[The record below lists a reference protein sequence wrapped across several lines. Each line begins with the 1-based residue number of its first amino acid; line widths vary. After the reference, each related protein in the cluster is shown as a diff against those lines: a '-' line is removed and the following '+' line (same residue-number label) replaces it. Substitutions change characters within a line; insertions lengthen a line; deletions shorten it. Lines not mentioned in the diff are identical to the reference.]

1 MKKLLLFTLSA
12 LILKMSSAQIT
23 KHNWLVGGTG
33 LFSST
38 TSNSAAGNIGQRQTQ
53 INLSPNIG
61 YFLADKF
68 AAGLKIGYSNIR
80 YKQLNTPN
88 YNLSKFITCS
98 VGPFLRYYF
107 LPTDKQFNLLVDGS
121 YQYGNERGGG
131 VSSTGSEPVD
141 FDLTKYQKHTF
152 SIAAGPVIYFNSS
165 VGLEFLA
172 AYTTSKY
179 VNIEGRNKTF
189 QVGLGLQVHLEKDK

>member
-1 MKKLLLFTLSA
+1 MKKLLLFILSPF
-12 LILKMSSAQIT
+12 ILKLSSAQIT

-38 TSNSAAGNIGQRQTQ
+38 TFYSRAGGIGERQTQ
-53 INLSPNIG
+53 INISPNIG

-68 AAGLKIGYSNIR
+68 AAGLRLGYSNNR

-88 YNLSKFITCS
+88 YNLSKYITYS

-131 VSSTGSEPVD
+131 VVSTGSDPVD

-152 SIAAGPVIYFNSS
+152 SFAAGPIIYFNSS

-179 VNIEGRNKTF
+179 ANITGRNNTF
-189 QVGLGLQVHLEKDK
+189 QFGIGLQVHLEK